1 MLDNIYL
8 DKTQINFTSGY
19 TLTKQKLG
27 GTYLGVLKIDVIK
40 FDYERKNSFGN
51 LTFAL
56 ATAIFLIFRRFNII
70 HFSCGIA
77 YR

>member
-40 FDYERKNSFGN
+40 FDYERKKFIRKFN
-51 LTFAL
+51 LCTSYGHIPNFP
-56 ATAIFLIFRRFNII
+56 TV
-70 HFSCGIA
+70 
-77 YR
+77 